1 MRFRE
6 VVEEEEEEEEE
17 EETQRE
23 RERERKMMSGGNYTS
38 LDNQKV
44 SGSVPVSTHS
54 FLFFKSLFL
63 IPSFLPPI

>member
-1 MRFRE
+1 ME
-6 VVEEEEEEEEE
+6 VEEEEEG
-17 EETQRE
+17 ETQRERERE

-63 IPSFLPPI
+63 IPSFLLPI